1 MNRSIRYLTPLIVLA
16 ATCVSAAAQ
25 DATLSAD
32 AGPDR
37 VVMVGSKT
45 YLNGWAGYGSR
56 PTPRGRRQGE
66 QASIVNP
73 GPAPVVLWNV
83 QSGPGNVLFEDASS
97 AITTATFPSTG
108 SYVLE
113 LTAGSGEASSSSYL
127 TVTVEL
133 PPPAE
138 HLQPVPVTRRFTID
152 SPLWNGRLKALMVSW
167 IPHVYE
173 QISDPELAQG
183 GINNFVEAAK
193 KLGGLPAAE
202 HRGYPFSNAWV
213 YNTIESMSLAL
224 LVDPGED
231 QEIIDAQQGMRDKL
245 EEWIPTILAAQEP
258 DGYLQTRF
266 TLDGDNTEHWSPRT
280 RSEHEGYVAGY
291 FLEAAI
297 AHYTMTRSDSRLYDA
312 AVKLADCWYDNIGP
326 APKKSWYDG
335 HQEMEL
341 ALVRF
346 GHFVNQQEGPG
357 EGDRYIEL
365 AKFLLDNRGGG
376 QSYDQSHL
384 PVVQQYEAVGHAV
397 RAVYSYTAMADVA
410 MATVDPEY
418 QSAVKSLYENIVNR
432 KYYVTGGV
440 GSGESSEGFGPDY
453 SLRNNAYCESCSS
466 AGELFFQNR
475 MNLTYGDA
483 SYADLYEETLY
494 NALLGSFDLNGENF
508 YYTNSLDSRST
519 RRPWHNCPC
528 CVGNVPR
535 ALLALPT
542 WTYAKSDDSIYVNLF
557 VGSTVTIEDIA
568 GTDVEIVQTTD
579 YPWSGSVSFTVNP
592 STPASFGIRIRAPN
606 RSVSDLYEGDPFAN
620 GITSLS
626 VSGKAR
632 VRGTDGGYVVISGE
646 WKAGDRIDLVL
657 PMLAH
662 RVKGIDEVEAT
673 SGKVALRYGPLLYNV
688 EAVDQDI
695 TQVLPADAELT
706 TEWRED
712 LLGGVMVIRSTW
724 ADGSELLAIPNYA
737 RNNRDA
743 PTTEGERPPPTSIVW
758 IKDR

>member
-1 MNRSIRYLTPLIVLA
+1 MIWSIRSLTPLILA
-16 ATCVSAAAQ
+16 TFCVSTAAQ
-25 DATLSAD
+25 DVSAE

-37 VVMVGSKT
+37 VVMVGGTT

-56 PTPRGRRQGE
+56 PTEIARRD
-66 QASIVNP
+66 ARPAAMNR
-73 GPAPVVLWNV
+73 GPAPIVLWNV
-83 QSGPGNVLFEDASS
+83 RSGPGEVLFDDDSS
-97 AITTATFPSTG
+97 AITTATFPSIGT
-108 SYVLE
+108 YVLE
-113 LTAGSGEASSSSYL
+113 LIASNGPESTSSSL

-133 PPPAE
+133 PPPSE
-138 HLQPVPVTRRFTID
+138 HLHPVPVSRSFKID
-152 SPLWNGRLKALMVSW
+152 NLLWNARLKALIVNW
-167 IPHVYE
+167 IPHVYGK
-173 QISDPELAQG
+173 ISDLDLPEG

-193 KLGGLPAAE
+193 KLAGQPAAE
-202 HRGYPFSNAWV
+202 HRGDSFANAWV

-224 LVDPGED
+224 MVDAGDD
-231 QEIIDAQQGMRDKL
+231 QEFIDAQQGMRDKL
-245 EEWIPTILAAQEP
+245 EEWIPIILAAQEP

-266 TLDGDNTEHWSPRT
+266 TLDPNSPEHWSPRT
-280 RSEHEGYVAGY
+280 RTEHEGYVAGF

-297 AHYTMTRSDSRLYDA
+297 AHYAMTGHSDSRLYDA
-312 AVKLADCWYDNIGP
+312 AMKLAGCWYDNLGP
-326 APKKSWYDG
+326 APKNPWYDG

-341 ALVRF
+341 ALIRF
-346 GHFVNQQEGPG
+346 GKFVNEQDGPG

-365 AKFLLDNRGGG
+365 ARFLLDNRQGGG
-376 QSYDQSHL
+376 PYDQSHL

-397 RAVYSYTAMADVA
+397 RALYSYTAIADVA

-418 QSAVKSLYENIVNR
+418 QSAVKSLSENIANR
-432 KYYVTGGV
+432 KYYVTGSV
-440 GSGESSEGFGPDY
+440 GSDETSQGFGPNY
-453 SLRNNAYCESCSS
+453 SLPNDSSCESCASV
-466 AGELFFQNR
+466 GELFFRNR
-475 MNLTYGDA
+475 MNLTYEDA
-483 SYADLYEETLY
+483 VHADLYEETLY
-494 NALLGSFDLNGENF
+494 NALLGSLDLNGETS
-508 YYTNSLDSRST
+508 YDTNSLDSRSD
-519 RRPWHNCPC
+519 RRAWPDHLC

-542 WTYAKSDDSIYVNLF
+542 WMYAKSDDSIYVNLF

-568 GTDVEIVQTTD
+568 GTDVEIVQDTD

-592 STPASFGIRIRAPN
+592 STPASFGIRIRVPN
-606 RSVSDLYEGDPFAN
+606 RSVSDLYEGDPVAN

-626 VSGKAR
+626 VSGQAR
-632 VRGTDGGYVVISGE
+632 VRGTDGGYVVITGE
-646 WKAGDRIDLVL
+646 WQAGDRIDLVL

-673 SGKVALRYGPLLYNV
+673 SGKVALRYGPLIYNV

-737 RNNRDA
+737 RNNRDG
-743 PTTEGERPPPTSIVW
+743 PTAEGQRPPPTSVVW
-758 IKDR
+758 IRDR